1 MSPLTLAGHRR
12 WYDNPVRP
20 WIIIAAALLAVPT
33 AASAQPAPDN
43 APDRER
49 PQALDPDDALLLSTG
64 ALDAKIAVMRFD
76 ALGMDGERV
85 ARLETLFR
93 KELDRL
99 SKRPLPSW
107 ATIDK
112 TIKGSRALRRC
123 GASNQCLAKIGRA
136 LRVQAVVSGNVAAL
150 GDAYILDIK
159 VVNSKNGKQIRRI
172 STDPLRGNPDELIL
186 SMREAAYKL
195 LAPEQL
201 LGSLTVLTDLI
212 GATVKLDGK
221 VVGKTP
227 LPGPLYRLPLGEHKL
242 EVQAKDFMPFKET
255 VKVRFQKSTR
265 VVVRLVTN
273 EADDDGTPLPTII
286 RKRPAPKPWY
296 TNKWVY
302 IGVGVTAGLVGGIVG
317 YRLSRD
323 QVIDCGATPTL
334 CSP

>member
-1 MSPLTLAGHRR
+1 MRA
-12 WYDNPVRP
+12 WF
-20 WIIIAAALLAVPT
+20 IIVAALLAVPQT
-33 AASAQPAPDN
+33 VSAQPEQPEQARGDG
-43 APDRER
+43 
-49 PQALDPDDALLLSTG
+49 PQVPSPDDALLLSTG

-99 SKRPLPSW
+99 SKHPLPSW
-107 ATIDK
+107 TTIDATIR
-112 TIKGSRALRRC
+112 GSRKLRQC
-123 GASNQCLAKIGRA
+123 GTSNQCLARIGKA

-212 GATVKLDGK
+212 GATVSLDGK
-221 VVGKTP
+221 VKGKTP
-227 LPGPLYRLPLGEHKL
+227 LPGPLYKLPLGKHTL
-242 EVQAKDFMPFKET
+242 EVRAEGFMPFKET
-255 VKVRFQKSTR
+255 VQVRFQKSTR
-265 VVVRLVTN
+265 VVVRLATS
-273 EADDDGTPLPTII
+273 EAQDDGKPLPTII
-286 RKRPAPKPWY
+286 MKRPAPKPWY

-302 IGVGVTAGLVGGIVG
+302 IGVGVTAGIVGGIVG
-317 YRLSRD
+317 ASLAGD
-323 QVIDCGATPTL
+323 KVIDCGQ
-334 CSP
+334 SPSECM

>member
-1 MSPLTLAGHRR
+1 MRA
-12 WYDNPVRP
+12 
-20 WIIIAAALLAVPT
+20 WIIIIVAACLSVPRT
-33 AASAQPAPDN
+33 SSAQPDQPASTPDKAPGT
-43 APDRER
+43 P
-49 PQALDPDDALLLSTG
+49 DPDDALLLSTG

-76 ALGMDGERV
+76 ALGMDSERV

-99 SKRPLPSW
+99 SKQPLPSW
-107 ATIDK
+107 ATIDE
-112 TIKGSRALRRC
+112 TIQKSRELRKCGSTDR
-123 GASNQCLAKIGRA
+123 CLARIGKA
-136 LRVQAVVSGNVAAL
+136 LGVEAVVSGNVAAL

-159 VVNSKNGKQIRRI
+159 VVDSKNGKQIRRI

-221 VVGKTP
+221 PQGKTP
-227 LPGPLYRLPLGEHKL
+227 LPGPLYKLKLGEHKL
-242 EVQAKDFMPFKET
+242 EVKAEGFMPFKET
-255 VKVRFQKSTR
+255 VEVRFQKSTR

-273 EADDDGTPLPTII
+273 EADGTLPTLV
-286 RKRPAPKPWY
+286 RKHPAPRPWY

-302 IGVGVTAGLVGGIVG
+302 IGVGVTAALVGGLVGYG
-317 YRLSRD
+317 LSRD
-323 QVIDCGATPTL
+323 EVIDCGANPAACL
-334 CSP
+334 PQ